1 MYKKTYLFILSLLVI
16 GQFNLKGYSFP
27 QLEEFVAKHS
37 GKPVNCAMCH
47 ANDAGPTG
55 NDLGQLGHMTVAQ
68 MAKVNI
74 ARLAMQ
80 PGQNVDSPILN
91 RFGNHIVETVGMQK
105 LITLIAQPQDLATA
119 LGNKSDLDGDGI
131 PDSEEYLDGTD
142 PLNRF
147 NGDPLKLFKINLS
160 RNLIVIC
167 IISGA
172 LGLLVFGLAQVIQG
186 FKIIEDLEAKE
197 VKDKT

>member
-55 NDLGQLGHMTVAQ
+55 NDLGQLGHMTVAE
-68 MAKVNI
+68 MARVNI

-80 PGQNVDSPILN
+80 PGQKVDSPILN

-131 PDSEEYLDGTD
+131 ADSEEYLDGTD

-160 RNLIVIC
+160 RNLLVIG
-167 IISGA
+167 IITAA

-186 FKIIEDLEAKE
+186 FKIIETLETQA
-197 VKDKT
+197 VKDKD